1 MTAGRTAG
9 AGRRAGTAEIIA
21 GWLVLLVLLPPTI
34 VTYARLAPGSTYHFD
49 ATGLVGGGLSR
60 TLTELNYPVAVGAIA
75 LALASHG
82 LIGGHRSAVAAAVA
96 VALCL
101 VAFWPGVVST
111 SDLTARWINVP
122 AAAGCAVALRLAV
135 AAARADGRPPARA
148 RSGGD
153 LLRLA
158 VGAVAVVWALPWV
171 WAALGLFISDTPL
184 LGDVFR
190 ARQPTPGA
198 PGLASVHLGLH
209 EGLAGVQ
216 LVLVALLVSR
226 LLPSLAERPRLRTA
240 LSLYLGLMLA
250 YGAIVAANDGWNEQ
264 LVKRGTVGFQLP
276 YLLVP
281 SAGWGWACLLLAA
294 VAIHLGWFRRE
305 SRAATRA

>member
-1 MTAGRTAG
+1 MITERTAAPRATG
-9 AGRRAGTAEIIA
+9 AAGIFA

-34 VTYARLAPGSTYHFD
+34 VTYARLPAGATYHFD

-75 LALASHG
+75 LALAAHG
-82 LIGGHRSAVAAAVA
+82 LLASRRSAIAAAVA

-111 SDLTARWINVP
+111 SDLTARWTNLP
-122 AAAGCAVALRLAV
+122 AAAGCAVALGLCV
-135 AAARADGRPPARA
+135 AAVLEGGGRPGRGRA
-148 RSGGD
+148 GWDR
-153 LLRLA
+153 LRVA
-158 VGAVAVVWALPWV
+158 VGALAVVWALPWV
-171 WAALGLFISDTPL
+171 WAALGLSISDTPI

-190 ARQPTPGA
+190 ASQPTPGA
-198 PGLASVHLGLH
+198 PALASVHLGLH

-216 LVLVALLVSR
+216 LMLVALLVSR
-226 LLPSLAERPRLRTA
+226 LLPSLAGRPRLRTA

-250 YGAIVAANDGWNEQ
+250 YGTIVAANDGWNEQ

-281 SAGWGWACLLLAA
+281 SIGWGWACLLLAA
-294 VAIHLGWFRRE
+294 VAIHLVWFRRE
-305 SRAATRA
+305 CSAATPA